1 MARLST
7 EHEGAIR
14 WLEIH
19 REIAA
24 ALARS
29 DSLSEAVEPIL
40 EVLVT
45 GLGYDA
51 GRLSRVGGNGDLYP
65 VGLWPSPAPRG
76 AEFDPALPA
85 DVLATAAPAH
95 SAEGF
100 AFGIVSGRGV
110 LGVIE
115 LLASQPRGL
124 VPELAALAVPLGW
137 QLGERIERE
146 RAEERA
152 QLREERLVRSEAL
165 LREAE
170 QAAGSGSFERDLGS
184 GNAEYSDGMCRVLGV
199 PPGVELTTEAL
210 LAHVHPEDRTVLMNA
225 FEPGTDG
232 PEPFDFEIRV
242 TRFDGAD
249 RVVRTRGQA
258 LLGAGGRPA
267 RVAGTVQDV
276 TDEAEAR
283 AAREL
288 LSNVV
293 ASSDDAILT
302 AGLDCT
308 ITSWNRGAERLYG
321 YSAKEA
327 IGQPLALVAP
337 LGRLDEDDGM
347 RWTMCAGEPVDH
359 LETEQRRKDGGSIT
373 VSVTIS
379 PVRDARGAIV
389 SQALIARDITE
400 RVRYEDRLRHLADH
414 DQLTGLFNRR
424 AFEQEVKRELARAGR
439 HGLHGAVL
447 SIDVDNFKSINDSA
461 GHAAGDAVLAEV
473 ATVLRERLRATD
485 VIGRLGGDEFGVLLP
500 SVEAQEARTAA
511 EDLVHAMR
519 ARPAAY
525 GGKSFRTSLSVGV
538 APFESDDATAGEV
551 LVNAD
556 LAMYAAKTG
565 GRDRVVLYTPSEG
578 RSARAMAKLTWSQR
592 IQDALDRDRFVL
604 HLQPILELASGQIR
618 HGELLLRMRG
628 DRGKLIAPGAFL
640 PAAERF
646 GLIHAIDRWVVQQAI
661 QLIAGSGPDQLG
673 RLSVNLSGES
683 VVGDAHLLAM
693 IEEALADA
701 SVDPSRL
708 IFEITETAAIANMTE
723 ATRFAKGLTSL
734 GCSLALD
741 DFGTGFGSF
750 YYLKHLP
757 VRYVKMDGEFIQNLP
772 RSQVDEH
779 MVKAIVG
786 VAQGLGIKTV
796 AESVADDETIRVL
809 QEHGVDYA
817 QGFHVGRPEPVAVGL
832 P

>member
-7 EHEGAIR
+7 EQEEAIR

-19 REIAA
+19 RRISA
-24 ALARS
+24 ALAGS
-29 DSLSEAVEPIL
+29 DSLVGAADSIL
-40 EVLVT
+40 ESLVG
-45 GLGYDA
+45 GLGVA
-51 GRLSRVGGNGDLYP
+51 AARLSRVDGPG
-65 VGLWPSPAPRG
+65 GLWPVSLWPRG
-76 AEFDPALPA
+76 GMAFDAGLA
-85 DVLATAAPAH
+85 ARVLETGAPAR
-95 SAEGF
+95 SCDGF
-100 AFGIVSGRGV
+100 AFAIASSSGV

-115 LLASQPRGL
+115 LAGVSAGEPP
-124 VPELAALAVPLGW
+124 PELDALCVPLGW

-152 QLREERLVRSEAL
+152 RLREDRLARSEAL

-170 QAAGSGSFERDLGS
+170 QAAGSGSFERDLETGH
-184 GNAEYSDGMCRVLGV
+184 AEYSEGMCRVLGV
-199 PPGVELTTEAL
+199 PAGVELTTEL
-210 LAHVHPEDRTVLMNA
+210 LLDHVHPDDRALLRAHLVDSA
-225 FEPGTDG
+225 FDDPQ
-232 PEPFDFEIRV
+232 PFDFEVRV
-242 TRFDGAD
+242 RRFDGAE
-249 RVVRTRGQA
+249 RIMRTRGQS
-258 LLGAGGRPA
+258 LVNGGGVPA

-276 TDEAEAR
+276 TDEVEAR
-283 AAREL
+283 AAQEL

-293 ASSDDAILT
+293 ASSDDAIIT
-302 AGLDCT
+302 AALDGT

-321 YSAKEA
+321 YSAEEA
-327 IGQPLALVAP
+327 VGQPLSLVAP
-337 LGRLDEDDGM
+337 RGRLEEQDGM
-347 RWTMCAGEPVDH
+347 RRKVSSGEPIDH
-359 LETEQRRKDGGSIT
+359 LETEQRRKDGSSIT

-389 SQALIARDITE
+389 SQALIARDVTE
-400 RVRYEDRLRHLADH
+400 RVRYEERLRHLADH
-414 DQLTGLFNRR
+414 DQLTGLSNRG
-424 AFEQEVKRELARAGR
+424 AFEQELKRELARAGR

-473 ATVLRERLRATD
+473 AAVLRERFRASD
-485 VIGRLGGDEFGVLLP
+485 VVARLGGDEFGVLLP
-500 SVEAQEARTAA
+500 SVEPREARAVA
-511 EDLVHAMR
+511 EDLVHALR
-519 ARPAAY
+519 IRPAAY
-525 GGKSFRTSLSVGV
+525 GGKPFRISLSVGV
-538 APFESDDATAGEV
+538 APFESDDATASEV

-565 GRDRVVLYTPSEG
+565 GRDRVVLYTPSEA

-604 HLQPILELASGQIR
+604 HLQPILELASGRVR

-661 QLIAGSGPDQLG
+661 ELIAGSGPQHLDQV
-673 RLSVNLSGES
+673 SVNLSGES
-683 VVGDAHLLAM
+683 VVGDSHLLDM
-693 IEEALADA
+693 IEQSLADA

-723 ATRFAKGLTSL
+723 ATRFAKGLTGL

-779 MVKAIVG
+779 MVRAIVG

-796 AESVADDETIRVL
+796 AESVADDETIRL
-809 QEHGVDYA
+809 LLEHGVDYA
-817 QGFHVGRPEPVAVGL
+817 QGFYVGKPEPVAAGL
-832 P
+832 R